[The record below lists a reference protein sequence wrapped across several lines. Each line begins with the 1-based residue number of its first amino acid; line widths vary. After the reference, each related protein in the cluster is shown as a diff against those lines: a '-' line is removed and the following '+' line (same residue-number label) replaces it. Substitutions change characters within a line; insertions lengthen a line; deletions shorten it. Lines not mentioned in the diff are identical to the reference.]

1 MTAIN
6 SDKGFKGK
14 RVMAFESRMAEQMR
28 TLIARFGGDPLM
40 APSMREVPL
49 EENNDIF
56 EFGERLHAGQVDL
69 IILLTGVGTR
79 TMLEVLDTR
88 WKREKT
94 IGVLGQLPLVTRG
107 PKPVL
112 ALREIGLQP
121 TINVPEPNTWRD
133 ILTALDGQDLEGK
146 RVAVQE
152 YGISNPQ
159 LLQGLR
165 DRGAMVDAVPVY
177 RWALPEDLNPLMQAI
192 HESVNHKVDVAL
204 FTSAVQVE
212 HLLQVAERD
221 GRAGEVKRA
230 CGRMMVGSIG
240 PIASERLRLHDLPV
254 DFEPTHAKMGVFV
267 KEASEQAERILSAKR
282 SKTVA

>member
-1 MTAIN
+1 MT
-6 SDKGFKGK
+6 SSQTEKGFKGK
-14 RVMAFESRMAEQMR
+14 RVVAFESRMAEQMH
-28 TLIARFGGDPLM
+28 TLIMRFGGDPLV
-40 APSMREVPL
+40 APSMREVPF
-49 EENNDIF
+49 EDNNDIF
-56 EFGERLHAGQVDL
+56 EFGERLHDGQVDL

-88 WKREKT
+88 WTREQT
-94 IGVLGQLPLVTRG
+94 VNALTQVPLVTRG
-107 PKPVL
+107 PKPVQ

-121 TINVPEPNTWRD
+121 TINVDEPNTWRD
-133 ILTALDGQDLEGK
+133 ILTALDGQDLSGK

-152 YGISNPQ
+152 YGISNSQ
-159 LLQGLR
+159 LLQGLH
-165 DRGAMVDAVPVY
+165 DRGATVEAVPVY

-192 HESVNHKVDVAL
+192 HELVNDKVDVVL

-230 CGRMMVGSIG
+230 CGRVMVGSIG
-240 PIASERLRLHDLPV
+240 PMASERLRLHDLPV

-267 KEASEQAERILSAKR
+267 KEASERADGILSAKR
-282 SKTVA
+282 E